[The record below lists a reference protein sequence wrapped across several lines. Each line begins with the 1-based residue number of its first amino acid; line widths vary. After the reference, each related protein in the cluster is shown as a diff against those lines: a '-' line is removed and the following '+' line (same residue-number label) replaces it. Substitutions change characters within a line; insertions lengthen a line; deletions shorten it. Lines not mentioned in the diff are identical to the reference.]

1 MTVQTAMPKYDI
13 KDQTLADE
21 GKRRTEWAER
31 SMPVLRQIRARF
43 AKEQPLRGLKVSCCL
58 HVTTETANLMQ
69 TLRAAGAEI
78 ALCASNPLSTQD
90 DVAAHLV
97 RDHGVHVY
105 AIKGEDHE
113 TYYTHI
119 SQTLAFGPQLT
130 QDDGADLVGSLHMI
144 ALNRLDDLAPP
155 IRSWVEGLSPSER
168 RALVANVKGSTEE
181 TTTGVIRLKAMA
193 KEGVL
198 QFPII
203 AVNDSN
209 TKHMFDNR
217 YGTGQSTLDG
227 VIRATN
233 LLLAGST
240 VVVAGYG
247 WCGRGV
253 ASRARGAGAHVIV
266 TEVDPVPALEARM
279 DGFEVMPMSEA
290 APLGDLFITLTGN
303 IHVIRPEHFSAMKDG
318 AIVCNSGHFNV
329 ELDLEGLARISSG
342 RRYVREMV
350 EEFVV
355 KGRRIMVLAEGRLIN
370 LAAAEGHPAS
380 VMDMSFANQA
390 LAAEVLAKEAGKMSR
405 AVHRLPL
412 AVDQEI
418 ARLKLQSMGIA
429 YDTLTAEQVEY
440 LASWDAGT

>member
-1 MTVQTAMPKYDI
+1 MI
-13 KDQTLADE
+13 
-21 GKRRTEWAER
+21 
-31 SMPVLRQIRARF
+31 
-43 AKEQPLRGLKVSCCL
+43 
-58 HVTTETANLMQ
+58 

-105 AIKGEDHE
+105 AIKGEDHQ

-119 SQTLAFGPQLT
+119 AQALAFGPQMT
-130 QDDGADLVGSLHMI
+130 QDDGADLVGALHMI

-155 IRSWVEGLSPSER
+155 IRSWVEGLSQAER
-168 RALVANVKGSTEE
+168 KALVAAVRGSTEE

-193 KEGVL
+193 KEGIL

-266 TEVDPVPALEARM
+266 TEIDPLPALEARM
-279 DGFEVMPMSEA
+279 DGFEVMAMAEA

-329 ELDLEGLARISSG
+329 ELDLEGLAKISTA
-342 RRYVREMV
+342 RRHVREMV
-350 EEFVV
+350 EEFIV
-355 KGRRIMVLAEGRLIN
+355 KGRRIMVLGEGRLIN

-390 LAAEVLAKEAGKMSR
+390 LAAEVLAKEAGKMSK
-405 AVHRLPL
+405 AVHRLPP

-418 ARLKLQSMGIA
+418 ARLKLQAMGIA
-429 YDTLTAEQVEY
+429 IDTLTAEQVQY

>member
-1 MTVQTAMPKYDI
+1 MPVQTAIAKYDI
-13 KDQTLADE
+13 RDLTLADE

-31 SMPVLRQIRARF
+31 SMPVLRQIRTRF
-43 AKEQPLRGLKVSCCL
+43 AAERPLKGIKLSACL

-69 TLRAAGAEI
+69 TLRAGGAEI
-78 ALCASNPLSTQD
+78 ALCASNPLSNQD
-90 DVAAHLV
+90 DAAAHLV
-97 RDHGVHVY
+97 RDYGVHVY

-119 SQTLAFGPQLT
+119 AQALAFGPNMT

-155 IRSWVEGLSPSER
+155 IRRWVEGLSSAER
-168 RALVANVKGSTEE
+168 KALVGAVRGSTEE

-227 VIRATN
+227 VVRATN

-253 ASRARGAGAHVIV
+253 AGRARGAGAHVIV
-266 TEVDPVPALEARM
+266 TEIDPIPALEARM
-279 DGFEVMPMSEA
+279 DGFEVRPMAEA

-303 IHVIRPEHFSAMKDG
+303 INVIRPEHFTTMKDG

-329 ELDLEGLARISSG
+329 ELDLEGLARIASG

-390 LAAEVLAKEAGKMSR
+390 LAAEVLSKDAGKMSKS
-405 AVHRLPL
+405 VHRLPA

-418 ARLKLQSMGIA
+418 ARLKLQSMGITIDA
-429 YDTLTAEQVEY
+429 LTAEQTEY

>member
-1 MTVQTAMPKYDI
+1 MTVQTAVAKYDI
-13 KDQTLADE
+13 KDLKLADE
-21 GKRRTEWAER
+21 GKRRTEWSER

-43 AKEQPLRGLKVSCCL
+43 AKEQPLKGIKLSACL
-58 HVTTETANLMQ
+58 HVTTETANLMI

-90 DVAAHLV
+90 DVAAHLA

-105 AIKGEDHE
+105 AIKGEDHQ

-119 SQTLAFGPQLT
+119 AQALAFGPQMT
-130 QDDGADLVGSLHMI
+130 QDDGADLVGALHMI

-155 IRSWVEGLSPSER
+155 IRSWVEGLSQPER
-168 RALVANVKGSTEE
+168 KALVAAVRGSTEE

-193 KEGVL
+193 KEGIL

-266 TEVDPVPALEARM
+266 TEIDPLPALEARM
-279 DGFEVMPMSEA
+279 DGFEVMAMADA
-290 APLGDLFITLTGN
+290 APVGDLFITLTGN

-318 AIVCNSGHFNV
+318 ALVCNSGHFNV
-329 ELDLEGLARISSG
+329 ELDLEGLAKISSA
-342 RRYVREMV
+342 RRQVREMV
-350 EEFVV
+350 EEFTV
-355 KGRRIMVLAEGRLIN
+355 KGRRIMVLGEGRLIN

-390 LAAEVLAKEAGKMSR
+390 LAAEVLAKEAGKMSK
-405 AVHRLPL
+405 AVHRLPP
-412 AVDQEI
+412 AVDQDI
-418 ARLKLQSMGIA
+418 ARLKLQAMGVAI
-429 YDTLTAEQVEY
+429 DTLTAEQVHY

>member
-1 MTVQTAMPKYDI
+1 MPVQTAAASYDI
-13 KDQTLADE
+13 KDIALADE

-43 AKEQPLRGLKVSCCL
+43 AKERPLKGLKLSACL

-69 TLRAAGAEI
+69 TLRAAGADI

-105 AIKGEDHE
+105 AIKGEDHQ
-113 TYYTHI
+113 TYYGHI
-119 SQTLAFGPQLT
+119 AQALAFGPHMT

-155 IRSWVEGLSPSER
+155 IREWVEGLSAAER
-168 RALVANVKGSTEE
+168 KALVGAVRGSTEE

-227 VIRATN
+227 VVRATN

-266 TEVDPVPALEARM
+266 TEIDPLPALEARM
-279 DGFEVMPMSEA
+279 DGFEVMPMADA
-290 APLGDLFITLTGN
+290 APRGDLFITLTGN
-303 IHVIRPEHFSAMKDG
+303 IHVVRPEHFSAMKDG

-355 KGRRIMVLAEGRLIN
+355 KGKRIMVLAEGRLIN

-390 LAAEVLAKEAGKMSR
+390 LAAEVLAKESATMSK
-405 AVHRLPL
+405 AVHRLP
-412 AVDQEI
+412 ASVDQEI
-418 ARLKLQSMGIA
+418 ARLKLQSMGVAI
-429 YDTLTAEQVEY
+429 DSLTPEQVEY

>member
-1 MTVQTAMPKYDI
+1 MPVQTASAKYDI
-13 KDQTLADE
+13 KDLALADE

-43 AKEQPLRGLKVSCCL
+43 AKERPLKGVKLSACL
-58 HVTTETANLMQ
+58 HVTTETGNLMQ
-69 TLRAAGAEI
+69 TLRAGGAEV

-105 AIKGEDHE
+105 AIKGEDHA
-113 TYYTHI
+113 TYYGHI
-119 SQTLAFGPQLT
+119 AQALAFAPHMT

-155 IRSWVEGLSPSER
+155 IREWVKGLSPAER
-168 RALVANVKGSTEE
+168 KALVGAVRGSTEE

-193 KEGVL
+193 QEGVL

-227 VIRATN
+227 IIRATN

-240 VVVAGYG
+240 VIVAGYG

-266 TEVDPVPALEARM
+266 TEVDPLPALEARM
-279 DGFEVMPMSEA
+279 DGFEVMPMAGA
-290 APLGDLFITLTGN
+290 APRGDLFVTLTGN
-303 IHVIRPEHFSAMKDG
+303 INVVRPEHFGVMKDG

-329 ELDLEGLARISSG
+329 ELDLDGLARIASS
-342 RRYVREMV
+342 RRYVRDMV

-355 KGRRIMVLAEGRLIN
+355 NGRRIMVLAEGRLIN

-390 LAAEVLAKEAGKMSR
+390 LAAELLAKEAANMSK
-405 AVHRLPL
+405 AVHRLP
-412 AVDQEI
+412 ASVDQEI
-418 ARLKLQSMGIA
+418 AKLKLQSMGIA
-429 YDTLTAEQVEY
+429 IDALTPEQVQY
-440 LASWDAGT
+440 LASWHAGT